1 MDKEE
6 KYTDIRNKLRNLEP
20 VKAGDNFV
28 HNLNSRI
35 IEIEA
40 EKRKVHEKKYD
51 EGRGGFL
58 KNLFGNMQYPWL
70 VPAAGFT
77 VLIFFVFY
85 VTFLS
90 KNASE
95 NIPQIT
101 SDKKQEITEQKTPP
115 LENNASPDKE
125 PLTET
130 ESGKTLNDY
139 DKDKLSGKDIAGD
152 MRSENKSVQQSPLE
166 NNNQFTDKDDNRNYR
181 QELKAV
187 NPDQSDGLS
196 SDATEDKNDQIKE
209 NSVPGRTE
217 NNGMVSEEQKEAVSP
232 EITRSSELSE
242 SQTYAEQKEN
252 SKTKK
257 SSKDSTMN
265 KLNERLKMINGE
277 SLEKIRDEINK

>member
-6 KYTDIRNKLRNLEP
+6 KYTDIRDKLRNLET

-95 NIPQIT
+95 NIPQVS
-101 SDKKQEITEQKTPP
+101 SDKKQELSEQKNIPS
-115 LENNASPDKE
+115 ENNGSQDKE
-125 PLTET
+125 PNTEN
-130 ESGKTLNDY
+130 ESGKTLNGN
-139 DKDKLSGKDIAGD
+139 DKLSGKDIAGD
-152 MRSENKSVQQSPLE
+152 MRSDNKNYKQSSVD
-166 NNNQFTDKDDNRNYR
+166 NNFHNTDKDDNRNYR

-187 NPDQSDGLS
+187 TPELSDGMTS
-196 SDATEDKNDQIKE
+196 ETTEDNQVKKSTE
-209 NSVPGRTE
+209 PGRTE
-217 NNGMVSEEQKEAVSP
+217 TNGMISTEKKEAVSP
-232 EITRSSELSE
+232 EMNRSSELSE
-242 SQTYAEQKEN
+242 SQSSVEQRDN
-252 SKTKK
+252 SKSKK
-257 SSKDSTMN
+257 SSKDSTKI
-265 KLNERLKMINGE
+265 KLNERLKAITGE
-277 SLEKIRDEINK
+277 SLEKIREEINK

>member
-1 MDKEE
+1 LDKEE
-6 KYTDIRNKLRNLEP
+6 KYTDIRDKLRNLEP

-95 NIPQIT
+95 NIPQVS
-101 SDKKQEITEQKTPP
+101 SDKKQELSEQKNIPS
-115 LENNASPDKE
+115 ENNGSQDKE
-125 PLTET
+125 PNTEN
-130 ESGKTLNDY
+130 ESGKTLNGN
-139 DKDKLSGKDIAGD
+139 DKLSGKDIAGD
-152 MRSENKSVQQSPLE
+152 MRSDNKNYKQSSVD
-166 NNNQFTDKDDNRNYR
+166 NNFHNTDKDENKNYR

-187 NPDQSDGLS
+187 TPELSDGMTS
-196 SDATEDKNDQIKE
+196 ETTEDNQVKE
-209 NSVPGRTE
+209 STEPGRTE
-217 NNGMVSEEQKEAVSP
+217 TNGMISTEKKEAVSP
-232 EITRSSELSE
+232 EMNSSSELSE
-242 SQTYAEQKEN
+242 SQSSVEKRDN
-252 SKTKK
+252 SKSKK
-257 SSKDSTMN
+257 SGKDSTKN
-265 KLNERLKMINGE
+265 KLNERLKAITGE
-277 SLEKIRDEINK
+277 SLEKIREEINK

>member
-6 KYTDIRNKLRNLEP
+6 KYTDIRDKLRNLET

-85 VTFLS
+85 ITFLS

-95 NIPQIT
+95 NIPQIS
-101 SDKKQEITEQKTPP
+101 SDKKQEITEQKNTPF
-115 LENNASPDKE
+115 ENNGSPDKE
-125 PLTET
+125 LKTDT
-130 ESGKTLNDY
+130 DSGKTFNGN
-139 DKDKLSGKDIAGD
+139 DKLSGKDIAGD
-152 MRSENKSVQQSPLE
+152 MTSKDK
-166 NNNQFTDKDDNRNYR
+166 NNNPSPFDNNVHNTDKDENRNYR
-181 QELKAV
+181 QDPKAV
-187 NPDQSDGLS
+187 TPELSDGMTS
-196 SDATEDKNDQIKE
+196 EPIEDKKIKE
-209 NSVPGRTE
+209 SSEPGRTE
-217 NNGMVSEEQKEAVSP
+217 TNGMISTEKKEAVAP
-232 EITRSSELSE
+232 GITRSSELSE
-242 SQTYAEQKEN
+242 SLSSVEQSDN
-252 SKTKK
+252 SKSKK
-257 SSKDSTMN
+257 SGKDSTKN
-265 KLNERLKMINGE
+265 RLNEKLKTITGE
-277 SLEKIRDEINK
+277 SLEKLREEINK